1 MVMMTR
7 STTRKL
13 MMMVMVLIVML
24 MVVLMMAAV
33 LGRIYTGLVN
43 GLSRQSRVHLKIT
56 TIYAGDYQVKAAL

>member
-33 LGRIYTGLVN
+33 LVRIYTGFSKLVQSSKQGSLDN
-43 GLSRQSRVHLKIT
+43 HHNLSW
-56 TIYAGDYQVKAAL
+56 